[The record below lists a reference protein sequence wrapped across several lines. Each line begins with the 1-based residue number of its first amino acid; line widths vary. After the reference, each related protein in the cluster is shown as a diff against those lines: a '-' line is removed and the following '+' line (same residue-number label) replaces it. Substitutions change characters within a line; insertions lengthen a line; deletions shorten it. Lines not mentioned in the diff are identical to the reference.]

1 MSVDEEI
8 QPISGRVW
16 STVCLYFWFYFLFI
30 QQIFFE
36 GYVRLGI

>member
-16 STVCLYFWFYFLFI
+16 STVCLYFWLYFLFNKY
-30 QQIFFE
+30 FL
-36 GYVRLGI
+36 RAMLD